1 MQAIA
6 QLPGGSWKLTGGK
19 LLPREQIACQL
30 TEEERGTSLQV
41 VQQPLLPVEEVC
53 GSRHRTQKP
62 NKKHV
67 IINTWEAGST
77 RMKEGDEEDPC
88 LSHGAGDLAKTKKK
102 K

>member
-1 MQAIA
+1 M
-6 QLPGGSWKLTGGK
+6 TGGK

>member
-19 LLPREQIACQL
+19 ILPREQIACQL

>member
-1 MQAIA
+1 MAHA
-6 QLPGGSWKLTGGK
+6 TG
-19 LLPREQIACQL
+19 PRNPI
-30 TEEERGTSLQV
+30 
-41 VQQPLLPVEEVC
+41 
-53 GSRHRTQKP
+53 K
-62 NKKHV
+62 NM

>member
-1 MQAIA
+1 M
-6 QLPGGSWKLTGGK
+6 TGGK
-19 LLPREQIACQL
+19 ILPREQIACQL